1 MQRPADLNIE
11 ARVKTFRYDL
21 LRDLPVGIGDRY
33 DRGIDYSETEDEAI
47 VNAILSRMYLC
58 KSPEENVV
66 FDVRI
71 RGVFPD
77 WLIACLTYAFT
88 MCDDIRS
95 FKFLRPR
102 GSRYKVFPREIRRV

>member
-1 MQRPADLNIE
+1 MQRPAELNTD
-11 ARVKTFRYDL
+11 AKVKTFRYDL
-21 LRDLPVGIGDRY
+21 LRDLPGDIGDRF
-33 DRGIDYSETEDEAI
+33 DGRIDFSEDEDEEI

-77 WLIACLTYAFT
+77 WLIACLTYSFT
-88 MCDDIRS
+88 VCDDIRG

-102 GSRYKVFPREIRRV
+102 GSRYKVFPRKYRRV